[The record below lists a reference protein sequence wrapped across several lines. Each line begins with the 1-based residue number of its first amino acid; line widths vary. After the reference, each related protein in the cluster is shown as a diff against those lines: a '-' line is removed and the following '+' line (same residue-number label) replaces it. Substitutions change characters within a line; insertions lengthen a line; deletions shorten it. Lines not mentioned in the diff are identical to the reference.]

1 MTTGEVSPIDI
12 CLQKI
17 SASKFTALDF
27 LPRTDLV
34 EKLIELELSGP
45 PQGLKGHIGSELSR
59 LKAALANVDTEKL
72 KVVLLG
78 GGTGLSNVVGGD
90 SKSPGWLRSPFGGL
104 KHIFPGTRSI
114 VCITDDG
121 GSTGEMLKDL
131 PFIGLGDIRRV
142 LLSSIRQQI
151 LQANYGVNAAE
162 GGKVVWVLFRLFNY
176 RFKKRP
182 VSDDELLENCG
193 ADLTLLPEAMRVVMQ
208 RLVSFLFLDDRFT
221 TLLDRTHCLGNLL
234 LAAAIY
240 LQLDNIDAR
249 AETSDA
255 AGTNRFYPA
264 DLLHTATIKGLSFI
278 SQLIGAD
285 PLAVLPCTT
294 TPARLQLLYS
304 NGALVTGE
312 YKSAHARRNYPVDQL
327 FVEFDSEPLVPAEV
341 IESIREADII
351 LLAPGSL
358 YTSTIPILQV
368 PGLAEEIRA
377 NNTALK
383 ILIAN
388 LWVQKGETD
397 VAREDPGRRFY
408 VSDLILAYHRNIPGG
423 VQNLFH
429 HVLALGLSEI
439 PGSILQNYAL
449 EEKVPI
455 YLDRDRI
462 REMGFT
468 TIEASIFSQA
478 ALAEKRVVQHDPDAL
493 ARAMRTLW
501 AVRHHLEDVDVADN
515 GRMLP
520 RCPAREHKVIKSSFV
535 LPHHQRYAFINNRLE
550 KVTVAPGKYR
560 DEVLTLL
567 VDIFWKHPD
576 IHVSHLDYFRGLVLI
591 DSDKWG
597 RCQQWDNIF
606 SFYDPNDGMVK
617 IREDM
622 LADRNRFEIAFLIAL
637 GESLLGDYAADKH
650 MLPVAKDC
658 GELGKVYRLSL
669 KEADRRCLF
678 LNDKELDHF
687 LCLSRMVPVKDNKLL
702 YTRLVNGKEGFT
714 PPGLLFGLIYA
725 WYLDNTSSSHIEY
738 KMAIMRNEIS
748 NLIPEQV
755 KIHSRRRALIDF
767 FRTTVFRY
775 DLPSYNFNPP
785 DHS

>member
-1 MTTGEVSPIDI
+1 MSTGKVSPIDI

-17 SASKFTALDF
+17 SATKFTALDF
-27 LPRTDLV
+27 LPRADLA

-45 PQGLKGHIGSELSR
+45 PHGLKGNIGSELSR
-59 LKAALANVDTEKL
+59 VKAALANVDTGKL

-121 GSTGEMLKDL
+121 GSTGEILKDL

-142 LLSSIRQQI
+142 LLSSIRKQI
-151 LQANYGVNAAE
+151 LHAHYGVTAGEA
-162 GGKVVWVLFRLFNY
+162 GKVVWVLFKLFNY
-176 RFKKRP
+176 RFIKRP
-182 VSDDELLENCG
+182 ASEDELLVDCG
-193 ADLTLLPEAMRVVMQ
+193 VDLTLLPEAMQVVLQ
-208 RLVSFLFLDDRFT
+208 RLVSFLLYDQRFT
-221 TLLDRTHCLGNLL
+221 PLLDREHCLGNLL

-240 LQLDNIDAR
+240 LQLDNNDLTT
-249 AETSDA
+249 ETTEE
-255 AGTNRFYPA
+255 AGTNRFHPA
-264 DLLHTATIKGLSFI
+264 VLVHTATIKGLSFI
-278 SQLIGAD
+278 AQLIGAD

-312 YKSAHARRNYPVDQL
+312 YKSAYARRNYPVDRL
-327 FVEFDSEPLVPAEV
+327 FVEFDADPLVPAEV
-341 IESIREADII
+341 IQSIREADII

-358 YTSTIPILQV
+358 YTSTIPILQI
-368 PGLAEEIRA
+368 PGLAEEIRT
-377 NNTALK
+377 NSTALK
-383 ILIAN
+383 ILISN

-408 VSDLILAYHRNIPGG
+408 VSDLISAYHRNIPGG
-423 VQNLFH
+423 VHNLFH

-455 YLDRDRI
+455 YLDRERI

-468 TIEASIFSQA
+468 TIEASIFSQT
-478 ALAEKRVVQHDPDAL
+478 ALAERRVVQHDPDAL
-493 ARAMRTLW
+493 ARAVRTLW
-501 AVRHHLEDVDVADN
+501 AVRRHLEDTDRADN
-515 GRMLP
+515 DRMLP
-520 RCPAREHKVIKSSFV
+520 QCPALEHKVIKSPYV
-535 LPHHQRYAFINNRLE
+535 LPHHQRFAVIQNLLE
-550 KVTVAPGKYR
+550 KVTVSPGEHR
-560 DEVLTLL
+560 DQVLSLL

-576 IHVSHLDYFRGLVLI
+576 IHVSHLDYFRGLILI
-591 DSDKWG
+591 DPDKWG
-597 RCQQWDNIF
+597 RSQQWDNVF
-606 SFYDPNDGMVK
+606 SFYDADDGMIK
-617 IREDM
+617 IRQDI
-622 LADRNRFEIAFLIAL
+622 LADRDRFEVAFLIAL
-637 GESLLGDYAADKH
+637 GESLLGDYAADKQ
-650 MLPVAKDC
+650 MLPVTKDC
-658 GELGKVYRLSL
+658 GELGKVYRLTL
-669 KEADRRCLF
+669 KEPVHRCLF
-678 LNDKELDHF
+678 LNEEELDHF
-687 LCLSRMVPVKDNKLL
+687 LCLSRMVPVKDNRLI

-755 KIHSRRRALIDF
+755 KIHSRRHALIDF

-775 DLPSYNFNPP
+775 DSPSYDVNPA
-785 DHS
+785 DH